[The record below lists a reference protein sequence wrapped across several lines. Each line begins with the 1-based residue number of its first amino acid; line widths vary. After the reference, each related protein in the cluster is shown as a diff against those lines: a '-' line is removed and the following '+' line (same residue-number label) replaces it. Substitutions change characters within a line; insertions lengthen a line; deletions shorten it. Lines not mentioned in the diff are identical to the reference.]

1 MIGQRTCTLRA
12 AGIASRGTSGY
23 NWGIGHAVTPWRR
36 DKDYRSF
43 HAPLEADV
51 NRLVSFT
58 QMKDG
63 TREDYLLLEQTERE
77 FATRLP
83 ERILGALR
91 DLNHSVEGYPLT
103 RLGHSLQTATRARRD
118 GADDDLVVGALIH
131 DIGDL
136 LAPCNHAQIAA
147 AIIRPYVREQVT
159 WIVEQH
165 ELFQTY
171 YFAHHTGGDRYARE
185 RLREH
190 RWYESCVDFCER
202 YDQSSFDPAYRTM
215 SLAEFEPLLRQ
226 IFGRVPYD
234 PRYTAPA

>member
-1 MIGQRTCTLRA
+1 
-12 AGIASRGTSGY
+12 
-23 NWGIGHAVTPWRR
+23 
-36 DKDYRSF
+36 
-43 HAPLEADV
+43 V

-63 TREDYLLLEQTERE
+63 TREDYLLLDQSERE
-77 FATRLP
+77 FAKLLP
-83 ERILGALR
+83 ERVLAALR

-103 RLGHSLQTATRARRD
+103 RLGHSLQTATRAKRD

-136 LAPCNHAQIAA
+136 LAPYNHAQLAA
-147 AIIRPYVREQVT
+147 AVIRPYVREQVT

-171 YFAHHTGGDRYARE
+171 YYVHHMGGDRYARE

-190 RWYESCVDFCER
+190 RRYESCENFCER

-226 IFGRVPYD
+226 VFSRTPHD
-234 PRYTAPA
+234 PRYTAAA